1 MGNIQE
7 YKCPCCGGAIHFDS
21 TIQKMKCPYCDTEF
35 EMEALQGYDEALNQE
50 QPDEMVWDTSAGTEW
65 GEGETNGLH
74 TYQCQSCG
82 GEIVGDES
90 MAASACPYCG
100 NPIVVT
106 GQFSG
111 ALKPDYVIPFKLDK
125 KAAKAGLMRHLR
137 GKRLLPKVF
146 KDQNHIDEIKGIY
159 VPFWLFDTDADADI
173 RYRATKVRSW
183 SDKNYNY
190 TETRFF
196 MVARSG
202 NIGFTRVP
210 VDGSTKMEDDLM
222 ESIEPF
228 DFKEAVPFADLYG
241 YVAAADIGLVLI
253 QNKSKSYF
261 YSLPNK
267 LFENIQAMTPVIGS
281 DFPGIGGIID
291 KYEIGIKIKPD
302 SVDDLVNAIE
312 IMRLNPKKYSQ
323 FKMNEKKARE
333 ELCWQKE
340 SRKLA
345 KAIENI

>member
-21 TIQKMKCPYCDTEF
+21 AIQKMKCPYCDTEF

-50 QPDEMVWDTSAGTEW
+50 KSDEMVWDTSAGTEW

-137 GKRLLPKVF
+137 GNGSFRRSLR
-146 KDQNHIDEIKGIY
+146 
-159 VPFWLFDTDADADI
+159 I
-173 RYRATKVRSW
+173 RTILMRSRAFT
-183 SDKNYNY
+183 
-190 TETRFF
+190 FL
-196 MVARSG
+196 SG
-202 NIGFTRVP
+202 C
-210 VDGSTKMEDDLM
+210 
-222 ESIEPF
+222 
-228 DFKEAVPFADLYG
+228 
-241 YVAAADIGLVLI
+241 LI
-253 QNKSKSYF
+253 QMQMRIFAIVRQRSEAGAIK
-261 YSLPNK
+261 
-267 LFENIQAMTPVIGS
+267 T
-281 DFPGIGGIID
+281 II
-291 KYEIGIKIKPD
+291 I
-302 SVDDLVNAIE
+302 
-312 IMRLNPKKYSQ
+312 
-323 FKMNEKKARE
+323 
-333 ELCWQKE
+333 
-340 SRKLA
+340 RKQGFSW
-345 KAIENI
+345 